1 MDPVERILKDY
12 RNAGEEHRMELFLA
26 YRDLR
31 DRFREIEGG
40 ESSAGSLR
48 ESPASDGLTIPGAVR
63 FTRFGSGA
71 VGLSRGGWNP

>member
-12 RNAGEEHRMELFLA
+12 RNAGEEHRLDLFLA

-31 DRFREIEGG
+31 DRFREIEGE

-48 ESPASDGLTIPGAVR
+48 ESPAFDGLTIPGDGRIACK
-63 FTRFGSGA
+63 A
-71 VGLSRGGWNP
+71 DA